1 MTEKPEL
8 DSLIDAVLSAEPQRP
23 VPRNLYGKI
32 RERLAVLALIE
43 AERQWLRQASAW
55 LGILLAALAGLGA
68 ILWILKEFLNPM
80 LFYIPGALG
89 LWDYVVNSAVTDLPQ
104 LIAAAAVLA
113 LLPAAA
119 VLALILSP
127 RRRAME

>member
-1 MTEKPEL
+1 MTDKPEL
-8 DSLIDAVLSAEPQRP
+8 DRLIDAALRSQPSRP

-55 LGILLAALAGLGA
+55 VGIGLSCVAGLGA

-80 LFYIPGALG
+80 LFYVPGALG
-89 LWDYVVNSAVTDLPQ
+89 LWDYVVNSATTDMSQ
-104 LIAAAAVLA
+104 LLAAGAVLA
-113 LLPAAA
+113 LVPVAA
-119 VLALILSP
+119 VLALIWSP
-127 RRRAME
+127 RRRAIE